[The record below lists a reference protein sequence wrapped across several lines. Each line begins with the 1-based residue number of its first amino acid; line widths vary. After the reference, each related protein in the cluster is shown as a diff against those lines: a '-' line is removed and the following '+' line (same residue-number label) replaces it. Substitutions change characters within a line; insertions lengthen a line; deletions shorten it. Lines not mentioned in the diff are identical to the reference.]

1 MYQNIKIGTLEQ
13 AVKYVQSLLL
23 KLWTYLILYSTVSIV
38 NFLQPIA
45 GWKNKPKLDNNKN
58 RELSKTCSKYHQ
70 QLKQTKKRAPLLSS
84 FKSLNPWD
92 LSIALVLIML
102 TYRMHFLKKKLWFLN
117 LLMKTGVDVQRWTES
132 KRNYFEK
139 FCSSYEKA
147 AALNWLQLG
156 LAPGDFH
163 KHLAQHYLVHQH
175 GSSCWVFKM
184 LAPFKV

>member
-45 GWKNKPKLDNNKN
+45 GWKNKRKLDNNKN

-70 QLKQTKKRAPLLSS
+70 QLKQINKKKSAIIVIIQKLELFRFIYCSGTDNANLSHAFS
-84 FKSLNPWD
+84 Q
-92 LSIALVLIML
+92 
-102 TYRMHFLKKKLWFLN
+102 KKLWFLN
-117 LLMKTGVDVQRWTES
+117 LLMKAGVDVQRWTES

-163 KHLAQHYLVHQH
+163 KHLAQHYLGHQH
-175 GSSCWVFKM
+175 GSSCELLKS
-184 LAPFKV
+184 

>member
-70 QLKQTKKRAPLLSS
+70 QLKQTKKKSAIIVIIQKLEPLRFIYCSGTDNANLSHAFS
-84 FKSLNPWD
+84 QKKIVISE
-92 LSIALVLIML
+92 LVNED
-102 TYRMHFLKKKLWFLN
+102 RS
-117 LLMKTGVDVQRWTES
+117 RCS
-132 KRNYFEK
+132 KV
-139 FCSSYEKA
+139 
-147 AALNWLQLG
+147 NW
-156 LAPGDFH
+156 
-163 KHLAQHYLVHQH
+163 K
-175 GSSCWVFKM
+175 
-184 LAPFKV
+184 